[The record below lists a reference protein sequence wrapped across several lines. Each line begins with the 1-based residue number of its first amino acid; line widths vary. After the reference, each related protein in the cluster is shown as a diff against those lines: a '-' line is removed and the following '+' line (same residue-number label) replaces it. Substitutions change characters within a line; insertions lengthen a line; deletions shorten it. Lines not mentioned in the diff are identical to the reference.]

1 MFINKFLMSFELNQY
16 YKPPL
21 SSNQYYNDNADVDP
35 FTLLGGQEHTPQGDD
50 DIDSFNQSQNI
61 PFDHSINITENLIDN
76 EYSAAPAPLR
86 PHNFYIDS
94 FNSELNKENNKI
106 KKLFEE
112 EEKNDTIHNKFSFFD
127 NPNFFEDKKNMVSY
141 DYAYNQEYQ
150 EFDNENNINNDN
162 NNFNIINDDDN
173 EKEKIINYKETP
185 FPKNFSDS
193 NFNMNSKDAPVNG
206 LGNSSSSQDTN
217 GTSNNNIDITPGFC
231 NNNNDSKENILD
243 AAITN
248 LDESNNNNENKIFNF
263 TKKEPETKNSKNIT
277 KKTNNQEAN
286 KKNKSRSNRRLKS
299 DSIRKKIKA
308 RFHKKLRNII
318 NKKLKDNG
326 SKMYFELFPQSF
338 ITNIKISH
346 NKAILKLTMR
356 ELLKMYFGK
365 IAKDREKVKT
375 NKKVLDYLDKKE
387 NVKIKNGIDNFL
399 TSSYADVIQKYMRSK
414 YFEDDVN
421 KLWTEGES
429 KEYID
434 KYKLLGLNWVEFYM
448 NQKI

>member
-1 MFINKFLMSFELNQY
+1 MSFELNQY
-16 YKPPL
+16 YKTPPL
-21 SSNQYYNDNADVDP
+21 SKNQYNNENADLDH
-35 FTLLGGQEHTPQGDD
+35 FTLLGGQDITPQGDD
-50 DIDSFNQSQNI
+50 DIDSLNQNQNI
-61 PFDHSINITENLIDN
+61 FLENSITENFIDN

-86 PHNFYIDS
+86 PHNFFDNN
-94 FNSELNKENNKI
+94 FNSESNLENYKI
-106 KKLFEE
+106 KKLLEE
-112 EEKNDTIHNKFSFFD
+112 EEKNDIIHNKFSFFE
-127 NPNFFEDKKNMVSY
+127 NPNFFENKKNLENS
-141 DYAYNQEYQ
+141 DYTYNQEYQ
-150 EFDNENNINNDN
+150 EFEEENNINNDN
-162 NNFNIINDDDN
+162 NNFNIINDDEN
-173 EKEKIINYKETP
+173 EKPKIINYKEISNS
-185 FPKNFSDS
+185 KNFIDS

-231 NNNNDSKENILD
+231 NNNDPKENILD

-248 LDESNNNNENKIFNF
+248 LEESNNNNENKIFSF
-263 TKKEPETKNSKNIT
+263 TKKENETENNKKIT
-277 KKTNNQEAN
+277 KKCNQEIC
-286 KKNKSRSNRRLKS
+286 KKNKSKSNRRLKS

-346 NKAILKLTMR
+346 NKTILKLTMK
-356 ELLKMYFGK
+356 ELLKMFFGN

-387 NVKIKNGIDNFL
+387 NINIKNCIYNFL
-399 TSSYADVIQKYMRSK
+399 NSSYADVIQTYMRSK

-421 KLWTEGES
+421 KLYIEGES
-429 KEYID
+429 NEYIN

-448 NQKI
+448 TQKI